1 MTFEVNNVHLFLVI
15 MILKIS
21 KIREKTMSKDNKKKK
36 GLQMPHTY
44 VIIFGVIILCAL
56 LTVFVPVGS
65 FETKQISYEHNG
77 VTKTRNV
84 VDPGSFRYEL
94 DENGNIKNSVNYPAV
109 FAARK
114 NHRITVLAED
124 NPAVSSLIADFADK
138 NDGKVTCSGKNG
150 NLLPPFLWMVICL
163 VLWVLANY
171 IFAVISHL
179 RASFPAV
186 LLLSVRLMAGHIKET
201 FILLFTMAGA
211 CLIVFLV
218 PGLFVLFPGIL
229 CGIASHLIEPG
240 LKRLLLLINPV
251 LYSQNCG
258 ILLSDRIRS
267 SPRMPCRQMLR

>member
-1 MTFEVNNVHLFLVI
+1 
-15 MILKIS
+15 MITEIQRFQNDYTIHFRGFFDGALS
-21 KIREKTMSKDNKKKK
+21 LYLARS
-36 GLQMPHTY
+36 HT
-44 VIIFGVIILCAL
+44 
-56 LTVFVPVGS
+56 
-65 FETKQISYEHNG
+65 N
-77 VTKTRNV
+77 
-84 VDPGSFRYEL
+84 FR
-94 DENGNIKNSVNYPAV
+94 
-109 FAARK
+109 
-114 NHRITVLAED
+114 
-124 NPAVSSLIADFADK
+124 
-138 NDGKVTCSGKNG
+138 
-150 NLLPPFLWMVICL
+150 
-163 VLWVLANY
+163 
-171 IFAVISHL
+171 SHL
-179 RASFPAV
+179 RTSFPAV

>member
-1 MTFEVNNVHLFLVI
+1 MSANRAWLFIFIYEYPSYHFRGFFDGALS
-15 MILKIS
+15 LYLARS
-21 KIREKTMSKDNKKKK
+21 
-36 GLQMPHTY
+36 HT
-44 VIIFGVIILCAL
+44 
-56 LTVFVPVGS
+56 
-65 FETKQISYEHNG
+65 N
-77 VTKTRNV
+77 
-84 VDPGSFRYEL
+84 FR
-94 DENGNIKNSVNYPAV
+94 
-109 FAARK
+109 
-114 NHRITVLAED
+114 
-124 NPAVSSLIADFADK
+124 
-138 NDGKVTCSGKNG
+138 
-150 NLLPPFLWMVICL
+150 
-163 VLWVLANY
+163 
-171 IFAVISHL
+171 SHL

-186 LLLSVRLMAGHIKET
+186 LLLSERLMAGHIKET

>member
-1 MTFEVNNVHLFLVI
+1 MTMNVDL
-15 MILKIS
+15 S
-21 KIREKTMSKDNKKKK
+21 
-36 GLQMPHTY
+36 Q
-44 VIIFGVIILCAL
+44 
-56 LTVFVPVGS
+56 VF
-65 FETKQISYEHNG
+65 T
-77 VTKTRNV
+77 
-84 VDPGSFRYEL
+84 
-94 DENGNIKNSVNYPAV
+94 
-109 FAARK
+109 
-114 NHRITVLAED
+114 
-124 NPAVSSLIADFADK
+124 
-138 NDGKVTCSGKNG
+138 GKNG

-201 FILLFTMAGA
+201 VILLFTMAGA